1 LSLPGGIRA
10 RLAVGLVVVVGGALL
25 AAYLIV
31 VPSLEKRLVD
41 GKLAGLE
48 RSAVPL
54 AQSRGFSAGDPISWQ
69 SAAEIV
75 AVATNAR
82 VVVLGLLSEQ
92 PTTFTV
98 GADSSGVQPG
108 GIASDP
114 VVLAAFE
121 ARGAAGN
128 LGIQHGRVARGRVQY
143 AEVAVARPDDV
154 VVLFSSPLTD
164 TLATVHVIERRL
176 AYASVAALVIALVL
190 GSVAAALHARR
201 IRRLEQAAERIAEGA
216 FDEPV
221 VDTGADELGELA
233 RAFERMRLR
242 LARLESARRAFVAN
256 ASHELRTP
264 LFALGGFLELLADE
278 DIDEETRRGFLRTM
292 HEQVDRLAKLATDLL
307 DLSRVDAGGLAVDRD
322 VVDLADVA
330 RALGGELHG
339 LAEQRGQVLRVE
351 ADRPVWAI
359 ADDERV
365 AQVGRALAGNALL
378 HTPPG
383 TRVTIRVR
391 GGDVGAVWLEVEDD
405 GPGIPADQVERVFE
419 RFYRVEGGI
428 APGSGLGLSI
438 ARELAEL
445 MGGTIR
451 ASSRP
456 GRTVFA
462 LELQAAGVSEE
473 SAAVPA

>member
-1 LSLPGGIRA
+1 MRLPGGIRV
-10 RLAVGLVVVVGGALL
+10 RLVLALVVVVGGALL
-25 AAYLIV
+25 AAYVIV

-41 GKLAGLE
+41 GKLDGLQ

-54 AQSRGFSAGDPISWQ
+54 AQAPGFSADDPIGRQ
-69 SAAEIV
+69 NLAEVVAAV
-75 AVATNAR
+75 TNAR
-82 VVVLGLLSEQ
+82 VVVLDLLSEE
-92 PTTFTV
+92 PATFTV

-108 GIASDP
+108 SIGADEVARSA
-114 VVLAAFE
+114 LE
-121 ARGAAGN
+121 ARAAGAR
-128 LGIQHGRVARGRVQY
+128 LGIRRGRVTRGGRDY

-154 VVLFSSPLTD
+154 VVLFSSPLAD

-176 AYASVAALVIALVL
+176 GYATVAALAVAIVF
-190 GSVAAALHARR
+190 GSGAAAVHARR
-201 IRRLEQAAERIAEGA
+201 IRRLERAAERIAEGA

-221 VDTGADELGELA
+221 RDDGDDELGELA

-242 LARLESARRAFVAN
+242 LERLESSRRAFVAN

-264 LFALGGFLELLADE
+264 LFALSGFLELLDDE
-278 DIDEETRRGFLRTM
+278 ELDEETRRGFLRTM

-307 DLSRVDAGGLAVDRD
+307 DLSRVDAGGLRVEREE
-322 VVDLADVA
+322 VDLAEVA
-330 RALGGELHG
+330 RTLASELRG
-339 LAEQRGQVLRVE
+339 LAEGQEHTLETE
-351 ADRPVWAI
+351 AAAPVWVT
-359 ADDERV
+359 ADEERV
-365 AQVGRALAGNALL
+365 VQVGRALASNALL

-383 TRVTIRVR
+383 TAVVLRVR
-391 GGDVGAVWLEVEDD
+391 PGAEGRAWLEVEDD
-405 GPGIPADQVERVFE
+405 GPGIPSDQLERVFE
-419 RFYRVEGGI
+419 RFYRVEGGR

-462 LELQAAGVSEE
+462 LELPSAGVPQP
-473 SAAVPA
+473 AAPLVA